1 MYPDITID
9 LPHEFRIPY
18 MELLLM
24 MAASDGDLVRE
35 ELSVVEAY
43 MGKLMIHPDERI
55 GLRKKL
61 ENSRT
66 YKQIISDLDEDLLK
80 SALRDCLVVGV
91 SDGVLDE
98 KERSFAKRLAKSAG
112 VSEEALSELCDWAI
126 EGWNWH
132 KKSATLLSIKS
143 VDKVVKI

>member
-9 LPHEFRIPY
+9 LPHEFRSPY

-55 GLRKKL
+55 VLRKKL

-80 SALRDCLVVGV
+80 PALRDCLVVGV

-98 KERSFAKRLAKSAG
+98 KEISFAKRLAKSAFVTG
-112 VSEEALSELCDWAI
+112 GRRVLYPVVHTSHLR
-126 EGWNWH
+126 H
-132 KKSATLLSIKS
+132 SA
-143 VDKVVKI
+143 KVPPTSCGGRLWFECNP

>member
-1 MYPDITID
+1 MYPDVTID
-9 LPHEFRIPY
+9 LPHEFRSPY
-18 MELLLM
+18 VELLLL
-24 MAASDGDLVRE
+24 MASSDKELVKE
-35 ELSVVEAY
+35 EISIIESY

-61 ENSRT
+61 ENPRT
-66 YKQIISDLDEDLLK
+66 YKEVISDLDEELLK
-80 SALRDCLVVGV
+80 PALRDCLVVGV
-91 SDGVLDE
+91 SDGDLDARE
-98 KERSFAKRLAKSAG
+98 ISFAKRLAKSAG

-126 EGWNWH
+126 DGWNWH